1 MIFRRVFFH
10 RELPAMNWTQIL
22 ATLPFTWITHA
33 VSVSKATNS
42 GTRLKSPELYLK
54 VLSKTWAVFKFSF
67 CFSGWALVRSLVMVT
82 ISTSPLEL
90 FLPIFRS
97 ITLMRVLSVA
107 VDLIASTA
115 VWGKRRPRVP
125 LDLIGTVLY
134 LLSDCLFKLGLSS
147 TSLLASSD
155 LLQE

>member
-1 MIFRRVFFH
+1 
-10 RELPAMNWTQIL
+10 
-22 ATLPFTWITHA
+22 
-33 VSVSKATNS
+33 
-42 GTRLKSPELYLK
+42 
-54 VLSKTWAVFKFSF
+54 
-67 CFSGWALVRSLVMVT
+67 MVT

-134 LLSDCLFKLGLSS
+134 LLPDCLFKLGLSS
-147 TSLLASSD
+147 TSLLASSN
-155 LLQE
+155 LVQE